1 MADGWSYIWNP
12 VCFVVWSCFVSSEV
26 SGTNLSITD
35 HINQACD
42 SSWYAVKWSP
52 ALWRIAFVDAMAAL
66 RSNRRVNWS
75 VDWNATKLR
84 PESAPQNFCWKPE
97 MTVWCI
103 SVQAC
108 DWIRALGQFV
118 AMIFFT
124 ARRCLAEGK
133 KRSDS
138 EMWWRYNGVLHR
150 SAQNYWPLCRFS
162 LSPTHLP
169 QHPHS
174 SAVHQAG
181 LSGNRTASSHVVQL
195 LYCFT
200 ISVFSF
206 NGKAQSV
213 AGSARAH
220 HSVGKC
226 HQLKRDGDILNY
238 RLASKLASLTIFFL
252 SAIPLLI
259 VPSWLFPISFAF
271 YNIEIERNP
280 ELEVIWNS
288 PNKPNCFPPCCW
300 FLSAKNGRSFLS
312 PSWDIFYLIL
322 LLSRGC
328 YFPNPLLFNLNRKE
342 GQCLFIML
350 PILVKIGDISFD
362 AAKWPISRL
371 TTSNLNWTKKHYKW
385 TWATVICG

>member
-1 MADGWSYIWNP
+1 MRAFVVMADGWSYIWNP
-12 VCFVVWSCFVSSEV
+12 VGFVVWSCFVSSEV

-42 SSWYAVKWSP
+42 SSWYAVKRSP

-66 RSNRRVNWS
+66 RSNRRVNWN

-124 ARRCLAEGK
+124 ARCCLAEGK

-181 LSGNRTASSHVVQL
+181 LSGNRTASSSVVQL
-195 LYCFT
+195 LYFFT
-200 ISVFSF
+200 VSVLSF
-206 NGKAQSV
+206 NGEAQSV
-213 AGSARAH
+213 ASGARTH
-220 HSVGKC
+220 HCVGKC

-288 PNKPNCFPPCCW
+288 PNKPNCFSPCCW
-300 FLSAKNGRSFLS
+300 FLSTKDGGSFL
-312 PSWDIFYLIL
+312 FLLVRHIL
-322 LLSRGC
+322 LNITAIKR
-328 YFPNPLLFNLNRKE
+328 LLFSKPITFQSKSERR
-342 GQCLFIML
+342 IM
-350 PILVKIGDISFD
+350 SF
-362 AAKWPISRL
+362 
-371 TTSNLNWTKKHYKW
+371 Y
-385 TWATVICG
+385 